1 MLGTCCSKLGF
12 RDGMSL
18 VEGSDG
24 CQSMDRCPAKPPVC
38 RPESLDDELCYL
50 LNLERPSGTAIC
62 SGGVGGR
69 WDGGDFNFT
78 WTTACLLR

>member
-50 LNLERPSGTAIC
+50 LNLERPSGVQPSAV
-62 SGGVGGR
+62 GVGR
-69 WDGGDFNFT
+69 RDGGDFNFT
-78 WTTACLLR
+78 WTMACLLR

>member
-62 SGGVGGR
+62 SGGVGG
-69 WDGGDFNFT
+69 GGMVVT
-78 WTTACLLR
+78 STSRGLWPAC